1 MGSCITVPIWISG
14 QFGQLTSKASQT
26 MVSKRKCTQGFVN
39 GKEML
44 PDQNLDISLKIKEY
58 ERFVPVERGTFL
70 QSSAVRTLKMGH
82 NYAMTMLAIFLL
94 KIETQGEFEQLLSF
108 LLSSDGNK
116 VDKMTVISRKK

>member
-39 GKEML
+39 GKEIL

-70 QSSAVRTLKMGH
+70 QSSAVRTLKKMY
-82 NYAMTMLAIFLL
+82 NYAN
-94 KIETQGEFEQLLSF
+94 QGEIEQLLSF
-108 LLSSDGNK
+108 LLSSDGN
-116 VDKMTVISRKK
+116 MPRS

>member
-26 MVSKRKCTQGFVN
+26 MVSKRKCTQGFVS

-44 PDQNLDISLKIKEY
+44 PEQNFDINLRIKEY

-70 QSSAVRTLKMGH
+70 QSSAVRTLKKDH
-82 NYAMTMLAIFLL
+82 NYAMTLLAIF
-94 KIETQGEFEQLLSF
+94 F
-108 LLSSDGNK
+108 LALALAF
-116 VDKMTVISRKK
+116 IYL

>member
-26 MVSKRKCTQGFVN
+26 MVSKRKCTQGFVS

-44 PDQNLDISLKIKEY
+44 PDQNLDINSKNKEY

-70 QSSAVRTLKMGH
+70 QNSAVRTLKKDH
-82 NYAMTMLAIFLL
+82 NYAMTMLAIFFL
-94 KIETQGEFEQLLSF
+94 KIKQGEFEQLMSF
-108 LLSSDGNK
+108 LLSSDGNMPK
-116 VDKMTVISRKK
+116 S